1 LIVNPDRV
9 DDFGDAFRAIS
20 HREAVR
26 FGDFRLPQRTSLL
39 IDSIFSTEINEFV
52 KQGESGKPNYRPRIL
67 LV

>member
-1 LIVNPDRV
+1 MIVNPDRV
-9 DDFGDAFRAIS
+9 DDSGDASRVIS

-26 FGDFRLPQRTSLL
+26 LGDFRFPQVTSLL

>member
-9 DDFGDAFRAIS
+9 DDSGDASRVIS
-20 HREAVR
+20 HREAVCM
-26 FGDFRLPQRTSLL
+26 GDFRFPQVTSLL